1 MQYYHMY
8 YADIYVL
15 KNFTWNDSD
24 GGVTQ
29 LSVDYRRR
37 YILGGYCFGVFE
49 ITMGEGGVW
58 DGLGE

>member
-1 MQYYHMY
+1 MIVM
-8 YADIYVL
+8 VEL
-15 KNFTWNDSD
+15 
-24 GGVTQ
+24 
-29 LSVDYRRR
+29 LSSLVDYRRR